1 MRLTTRP
8 QGVASLCPG
17 LSPYAPL
24 GLLGDGSSYQI
35 QWVLCPNGAQG
46 YSPGQRPGFGASKR
60 IPALKG
66 RNPSAREPTHRCFAV
81 CGLGRIDGWHSRGID
96 APGVGIPRASLRYA
110 LGYLMMPLWGCGTM
124 NGFMPQ
130 RGAR

>member
-17 LSPYAPL
+17 LSHYAPL
-24 GLLGDGSSYQI
+24 GLREDEWFNAPTGRKVI
-35 QWVLCPNGAQG
+35 AQG
-46 YSPGQRPGFGASKR
+46 NALGSVRQKR
-60 IPALKG
+60 IAALKG
-66 RNPSAREPTHRCFAV
+66 RNPSARKPTHRCFAL
-81 CGLGRIDGWHSRGID
+81 CGLGRIDGWHFRHRRT
-96 APGVGIPRASLRYA
+96 GVGVARAALHYA
-110 LGYLMMPLWGCGTM
+110 LGYLMVPLWGCGTM